1 MKILE
6 NTFTQADSDVLV
18 DTAQAKI
25 EQIKL
30 SEDLSM
36 STITIHGMQEYTFT
50 TRSGIL
56 TTQVGMGTIFTN
68 NDQTD
73 LNLFNKVALSRGE
86 RVTINN
92 PQAIPLILNFIST
105 NWLTDHS
112 GRVIIVTYT
121 SRVTHMS
128 NYIIVDTFN
137 LFFRAKHAA
146 GRAKDID
153 LKVGMAL
160 NIMFNSVKKMYNEF
174 DGTHVVFCLEGRSW
188 RKDFYTPYKA
198 NRKVTAAKRSAREV
212 EDDEIFFESYDHL
225 ITFLRDKSNCTVIQH
240 PELEADDLIAG
251 WIQAHPDDN
260 HTIISTD
267 SDFYQLIASNVKQY
281 NGVTDTII
289 NTEGFFDI
297 KGKAKIDNKTKDI
310 KPAPEPEWILFE
322 KCVRGDSADNV
333 FSAYPGAR
341 LKGTKNKTG
350 IREAYDDRNT
360 GGYDYNNFML
370 QRWVDHEEAEH
381 RVKDDYERNRTLID
395 LTAQPEDIRV
405 KMFETVASATDPE
418 AVSQVGIHFLKFC
431 STWNLPRIAEYP
443 DDFARFLN
451 AKYK

>member
-6 NTFTQADSDVLV
+6 NSYTQPDSKVLV
-18 DTAQAKI
+18 DTDSARI
-25 EQIKL
+25 EQLKL
-30 SEDLSM
+30 TDSLSTA
-36 STITIHGMQEYTFT
+36 TITIHGKQQYVFT
-50 TRSGIL
+50 ARSGIL
-56 TTQVGMGTIFTN
+56 STYVGTGTISTSSE
-68 NDQTD
+68 QTD
-73 LNLFNKVALSRGE
+73 LSMLNKIVLSHGE
-86 RVTINN
+86 RVTLTN
-92 PQAIPLILNFIST
+92 ALDIPLILNFISA

-146 GRAKDID
+146 GRANDID

-198 NRKVTAAKRSAREV
+198 NRKVTAAKRTPREV